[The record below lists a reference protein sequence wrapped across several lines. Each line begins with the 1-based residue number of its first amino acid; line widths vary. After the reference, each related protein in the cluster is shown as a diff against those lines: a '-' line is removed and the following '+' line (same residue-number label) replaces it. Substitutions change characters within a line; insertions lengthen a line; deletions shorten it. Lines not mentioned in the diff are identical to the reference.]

1 MGHKNRPLP
10 PHLAGGLGRRHNSFS
25 IVSNLI
31 TLPPVQCNTTLCN
44 AALWGKGLSSD
55 AIMATYCQP
64 GTRLPRVDF
73 QSSWEFIL
81 FISIENENQ
90 HVWEVGDFNN
100 TQGGW
105 PKTQR
110 LEWRVSFLAQLLY
123 LITILTVSY
132 LESWQFKHLG
142 PIHHKLL
149 SSNDSVAH
157 WRSLKQNRVSRKSV
171 KMGATEAGYKWSSLL
186 FAPSPPME

>member
-73 QSSWEFIL
+73 QPSWEFIL

-100 TQGGW
+100 TQGDQKLNVWNDACPFWHNFCISLQQYHIWNLDNSNIWGRYI
-105 PKTQR
+105 TS
-110 LEWRVSFLAQLLY
+110 SFLQMIPLL
-123 LITILTVSY
+123 I
-132 LESWQFKHLG
+132 EG
-142 PIHHKLL
+142 
-149 SSNDSVAH
+149 H
-157 WRSLKQNRVSRKSV
+157 WNKIGWVEKV
-171 KMGATEAGYKWSSLL
+171 
-186 FAPSPPME
+186 